1 MVRADAQFPDYLTQ
15 LSCGDHRV
23 FADVALK
30 KGGQG
35 NGFRPH
41 DLLEAAFASCLQ
53 ITMRMYA
60 NEHEIALGDSH
71 VVVELVR
78 SDDTTTFA
86 YEVVFDRCCSNEDR
100 EQILG
105 ILSRCP
111 VKTTLSKTI
120 TFELKSSD

>member
-1 MVRADAQFPDYLTQ
+1 MVRADAEAPDYLTQ
-15 LSCGDHRV
+15 LSSGDHRV
-23 FADVALK
+23 FADVGPE

-35 NGFRPH
+35 SALRPH

-60 NEHEIALGDSH
+60 NEHGIALGDSH
-71 VVVELVR
+71 IVVELVR
-78 SDDTTTFA
+78 SDDTTTFGYA
-86 YEVVFDRCCSNEDR
+86 VVFDRCCSDDNR

-105 ILSRCP
+105 ILSHCP

-120 TFELKSSD
+120 AFELKSSD

>member
-1 MVRADAQFPDYLTQ
+1 MVRADAQSPDYLTQ

-23 FADVALK
+23 FADVALE

-35 NGFRPH
+35 SSFRPH

-71 VVVELVR
+71 IVVELVR
-78 SDDTTTFA
+78 SDDTTTFV
-86 YEVVFDRCCSNEDR
+86 YEVVFDRRCSNDDR
-100 EQILG
+100 ERILDV
-105 ILSRCP
+105 LSRCP
-111 VKTTLSKTI
+111 VKKTLSKTI
-120 TFELKSSD
+120 AFDLKSSD